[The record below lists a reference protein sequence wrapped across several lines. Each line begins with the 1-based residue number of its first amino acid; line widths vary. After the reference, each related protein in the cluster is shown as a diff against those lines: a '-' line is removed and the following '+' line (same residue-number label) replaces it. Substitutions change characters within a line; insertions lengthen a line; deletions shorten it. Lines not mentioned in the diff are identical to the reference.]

1 MSKGAISHVR
11 SNCHGKARARRG
23 GPSLSQ
29 PLVLVVHPEMTRE
42 RLSGLSTR
50 VSIQRTTVLKNIS
63 EISSNIY

>member
-1 MSKGAISHVR
+1 MSKGAISHAR
-11 SNCHGKARARRG
+11 SDCHGKARARKG

-29 PLVLVVHPEMTRE
+29 PLVLVVQSEMTGE

-50 VSIQRTTVLKNIS
+50 VSTQRTTVLKNIN